1 MEHFCSTGT
10 SGSCSSGDGDC
21 WGVEKEADSW
31 RSGCASARAVDW
43 RSGGSDWMSART
55 ANWEPEAGVG
65 EASDEKPETGIGQTT
80 IDGMPGADEGQ

>member
-1 MEHFCSTGT
+1 
-10 SGSCSSGDGDC
+10 
-21 WGVEKEADSW
+21 
-31 RSGCASARAVDW
+31 
-43 RSGGSDWMSART
+43 MSART